1 MTNVKKVLESED
13 IVPFRYNVEIVIG
26 KPREFVYHRKK
37 KGPFKQV
44 LQPWVICQKFVSF
57 SNKRVTFNE
66 IKV

>member
-44 LQPWVICQKFVSF
+44 LQP
-57 SNKRVTFNE
+57 
-66 IKV
+66 